1 MTVVDDIPTTQH
13 VPAETLVEPA
23 AAPDRAAVVG
33 GQAAATVSTP
43 RPSTGPTPDP
53 QHGDAGGSQSLRVIR
68 FLALSITGLVGLAA
82 ALLSFAS
89 LADLAARA
97 GYPAELSYLWPGIV
111 DGTILL
117 ATMAIVV
124 LGPHGELQRANRR
137 FFWLVLATAAVVS
150 VGGNV
155 VHALLPHDAAL
166 PVWLAIPIAAVA
178 PLSLLADVH
187 GATILGRL
195 RTPNHVDVNRS
206 QAEDRGAERS
216 AVHDALALLV
226 KERNLDVKAITDLTV
241 AEISLILARLDADE
255 SQRSILRQHPQLKHH
270 RNLRVISESAAQ
282 FREHMQLVDAA
293 GTDDRRVGSVSAADP
308 E

>member
-1 MTVVDDIPTTQH
+1 MTIVDDIPTQH
-13 VPAETLVEPA
+13 VPVTTVVEPEPRSDLDGVRTPA
-23 AAPDRAAVVG
+23 ALSPPAHRPAGSVVDADGDPGRA
-33 GQAAATVSTP
+33 
-43 RPSTGPTPDP
+43 
-53 QHGDAGGSQSLRVIR
+53 LRVIR
-68 FLALSITGLVGLAA
+68 VLALGITGLVGLSA

-124 LGPHGELQRANRR
+124 LGPHGELQSANRR
-137 FFWLVLATAAVVS
+137 FFWLVLGTAAVVS

-155 VHALLPHDAAL
+155 VHALLPHGAPL

-195 RTPNHVDVNRS
+195 RTPNLM
-206 QAEDRGAERS
+206 QARQIPADRGAERS
-216 AVHDALALLV
+216 PVHDALALLV
-226 KERNLDVKAITDLTV
+226 KERNLEVKAIADLTV

-255 SQRSILRQHPQLKHH
+255 SQRSILREHPQLKHH
-270 RNLRVISESAAQ
+270 RNLRVIIETATEIRERIEPGAVVDTAA
-282 FREHMQLVDAA
+282 E
-293 GTDDRRVGSVSAADP
+293 
-308 E
+308 